1 MNAAFETYVFHANDV
16 NTAKLSFM
24 TEPKHVGVVS
34 YDKINII
41 TIESII
47 WKSKTLVGQFHYT
60 QRNVL

>member
-1 MNAAFETYVFHANDV
+1 MTAAFETYVFHANDV

-47 WKSKTLVGQFHYT
+47 
-60 QRNVL
+60 